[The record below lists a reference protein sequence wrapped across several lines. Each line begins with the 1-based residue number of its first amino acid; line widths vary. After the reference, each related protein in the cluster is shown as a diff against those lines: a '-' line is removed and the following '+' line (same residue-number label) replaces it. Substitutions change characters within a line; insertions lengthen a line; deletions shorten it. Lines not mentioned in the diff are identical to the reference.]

1 MTNMVA
7 INNKEHAGLKVTNDA
22 LNLSANQHLVPV
34 VVSELNKLVVHYP
47 VVITKLDDSGQ
58 FGLSALLGFE
68 ENENLFWQQ
77 GQWDGVYIPAQFERL
92 PFYVGTEPSNT
103 NAQANRVLCIDMD
116 NSSVNEQD
124 GSPLFDNMGEPT
136 SYLVEK
142 QQILAQLLD
151 GETQNQRFIAAL
163 VQHNLITPFTLDIT
177 FENESKTSI
186 TGLYTIDEDKLAAL
200 SPQAIA
206 DLHAQNLLQSI
217 YTLVA
222 SNAQIYA
229 LIDKKNK
236 ANKNADAWF
245 QTTN

>member
-1 MTNMVA
+1 MILRSVKWLLITLA
-7 INNKEHAGLKVTNDA
+7 IIVVL
-22 LNLSANQHLVPV
+22 L
-34 VVSELNKLVVHYP
+34 VVSVATITVMAVQKTPLVASTAP
-47 VVITKLDDSGQ
+47 TQLDGADSVNE
-58 FGLSALLGFE
+58 LLGQLQQAFSR
-68 ENENLFWQQ
+68 LFWQQ
-77 GQWDGVYIPAQFERL
+77 GEWDAVYIPAQFERL
-92 PFYVGTEPSNT
+92 PFYVGTE
-103 NAQANRVLCIDMD
+103 AQSADSSNRVLCIDMD
-116 NSSVNEQD
+116 NASVSEEK
-124 GSPLFDNMGEPT
+124 GTPLFDNTGEP
-136 SYLVEK
+136 SNYLLEK

-163 VQHNLITPFTLDIT
+163 QQHNLITPFTLDIT

-200 SPQAIA
+200 SADAIA
-206 DLHAQNLLQSI
+206 DLHAQHMLQSI
-217 YTLVA
+217 YTLIA

>member
-1 MTNMVA
+1 MTHMVA
-7 INNKEHAGLKVTNDA
+7 INNKQHADLKVTDDA
-22 LNLSANQHLVPV
+22 LSLSANQHLVPV

-47 VVITKLDDSGQ
+47 VVITKFDDSGQ

-68 ENENLFWQQ
+68 EKENLFWQQ
-77 GQWDGVYIPAQFERL
+77 GEWDAVYIPAQFERL
-92 PFYVGTEPSNT
+92 PFYVGTEAQSADSSN
-103 NAQANRVLCIDMD
+103 RLLCIDMD
-116 NSSVNEQD
+116 NASVSEEK
-124 GSPLFDNMGEPT
+124 GTPLFDNTGEPS
-136 SYLVEK
+136 SYLLEK

-151 GETQNQRFIAAL
+151 GETQNQRFIAVL
-163 VQHNLITPFTLDIT
+163 QQHNLITPFTLDIT

-200 SPQAIA
+200 SADAIA
-206 DLHAQNLLQSI
+206 DLHAQHMLQSI
-217 YTLVA
+217 YTLIA

>member
-151 GETQNQRFIAAL
+151 GETQNRRFIATL
-163 VQHNLITPFTLDIT
+163 VEHNLITPFTLDIT

-206 DLHAQNLLQSI
+206 DLHAQNMLQSI

-245 QTTN
+245 QATN